1 MSGYFNKAG
10 GSKGEPVLPWVHFV
24 STAALVV
31 VWLHPARQPML
42 ETPYWCGFS
51 AG

>member
-1 MSGYFNKAG
+1 MSSYFNKAG
-10 GSKGEPVLPWVHFV
+10 GSKGEPVQPWVHFV

-42 ETPYWCGFS
+42 ETPY
-51 AG
+51 